1 MSFKVIRLFL
11 IIAIGWMVA
20 GFSATAQMNDAERK
34 VALAL
39 EFQKLRS
46 AQHPAAASVAEQEI
60 WRLWFIGPNESITDQ
75 LNKASEALRL
85 GDYAAAETRLT
96 ALILKAPNHAE
107 IWNQRAFA
115 RFLQLRLE
123 DSLKDI
129 ERVLALEPRHFGAL
143 AGRAR
148 IEAQL
153 GREAEASKTMGEVGT
168 IHPWMARMAP
178 IPADPPPPKPIQQQ
192 DL

>member
-1 MSFKVIRLFL
+1 MHVRALRLCFL
-11 IIAIGWMVA
+11 IAVGWLAIAV
-20 GFSATAQMNDAERK
+20 SAHAQMNASERK

-39 EFQKLRS
+39 EFQKLRA

-60 WRLWFIGPNESITDQ
+60 WRLWFIGPNEGITDQ
-75 LNKASEALRL
+75 LGAASETLSQ
-85 GDYAAAETRLT
+85 GDYDQAEARLT
-96 ALILKAPNHAE
+96 SLILKAPNHAE

-115 RFLQLRLE
+115 RFLQKRFE

-148 IEAQL
+148 IEAHL
-153 GREAEASKTMGEVGT
+153 GRSDDASRTMGEVGT
-168 IHPWMARMAP
+168 IHPWMARMGA

>member
-1 MSFKVIRLFL
+1 MSIRAIRICL
-11 IIAIGWMVA
+11 IIAFCWLTTAVA
-20 GFSATAQMNDAERK
+20 AQADMNEQDRK

-46 AQHPAAASVAEQEI
+46 AQHPVAASVAEQEI
-60 WRLWFIGPNESITDQ
+60 WRLWFIGPDESITSQ
-75 LNKASEALRL
+75 LGKASQSLKY
-85 GDYAAAETRLT
+85 GDYAAAETLLT
-96 ALILKAPNHAE
+96 GLILKAPNHPE

-115 RFLQLRLE
+115 RFLQLKFE
-123 DSLKDI
+123 ESLKDI

-153 GREAEASKTMGEVGT
+153 GRSAEASRTMGEVGV

-178 IPADPPPPKPIQQQ
+178 IPADPPPPKPIRQQE
-192 DL
+192 L

>member
-1 MSFKVIRLFL
+1 MNFRAIRLCIL
-11 IIAIGWMVA
+11 IAVGWLVIAA
-20 GFSATAQMNDAERK
+20 GAHAQMNNAERK

-39 EFQKLRS
+39 EFQKLRA

-75 LNKASEALRL
+75 LNSASEALRH
-85 GDYAAAETRLT
+85 GDYAQAEERLT

-107 IWNQRAFA
+107 LWNQRAFA

-129 ERVLALEPRHFGAL
+129 ERVLVLEPRHFGAL

-153 GREAEASKTMGEVGT
+153 GRSDDASRTMGEVGV
-168 IHPWMARMAP
+168 IHPWMARMGP

-192 DL
+192 EL